1 MGLHYRPKTVV
12 GLHGRYAQGIAH
24 FGGVVA
30 VVVIQLD
37 PFHDAGQ
44 LKATVRTCKLVQRPA
59 GDRHIRPQLMGTAQ
73 RRQRVGHLKETGHL
87 QFHMA
92 QILPAEGEVVFS
104 AAQFAVA
111 QVGGTVVA
119 ALAKAE
125 GVVTAMQLFQF
136 LHYPGVV
143 AVADGQ
149 TVLLRQQGQKLAEGL
164 LNIINILI
172 KIQMIFLDIRHHRHR
187 GPQVQ
192 KAGVELAGLG

>member
-1 MGLHYRPKTVV
+1 
-12 GLHGRYAQGIAH
+12 
-24 FGGVVA
+24 
-30 VVVIQLD
+30 
-37 PFHDAGQ
+37 
-44 LKATVRTCKLVQRPA
+44 
-59 GDRHIRPQLMGTAQ
+59 
-73 RRQRVGHLKETGHL
+73 
-87 QFHMA
+87 MA

-104 AAQFAVA
+104 AAQFAVT

-143 AVADGQ
+143 AVANGQ
-149 TVLLRQQGQKLAEGL
+149 AIFFRQQGQKFAEGL
-164 LNIINILI
+164 LNIVNILVEV
-172 KIQMIFLDIRHHRHR
+172 QMIFLDIRDHRYR